1 MKKIVTRLVATF
13 GNNVLVVVGGASL
26 LGGIAVWKAAVLA
39 GVASLLPIVQKLAV
53 GYMNDGVLTDSEAD
67 EAFGN

>member
-39 GVASLLPIVQKLAV
+39 GVASVLPIVQKLAV
-53 GYMNDGVLTDSEAD
+53 GYMNDGVLTDAEAD

>member
-1 MKKIVTRLVATF
+1 
-13 GNNVLVVVGGASL
+13 VVGGASL

-53 GYMNDGVLTDSEAD
+53 GYMNDGVLTDAEAD

>member
-39 GVASLLPIVQKLAV
+39 GVASVLPVLQKLAK
-53 GYMNDGVLTDSEAD
+53 GYMNDGVLSDEEAD
-67 EAFGN
+67 SAFGN